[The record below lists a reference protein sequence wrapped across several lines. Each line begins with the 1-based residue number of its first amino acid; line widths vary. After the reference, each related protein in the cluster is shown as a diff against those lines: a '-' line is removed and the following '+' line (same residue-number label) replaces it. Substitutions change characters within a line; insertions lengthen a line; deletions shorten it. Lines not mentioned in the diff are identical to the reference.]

1 MNTQVNGDPYR
12 LRPEDVQTPP
22 QTLSGIFRRIGPGLI
37 LTAGIV
43 GSGELIATTI
53 LGAEN
58 GYSLLWLI
66 LVSCS
71 IKVVV
76 QNELGRYC
84 ISTGETTLEAFDR
97 VPGPRLWVS
106 WLVWLYFLQVI
117 TSRFSSGA
125 MLGGIAEILNRIAPG
140 ISIGGWVWLTSL
152 ATIGL
157 LLVGRYAVIEKVAL
171 ALVVIFTALT
181 VSCAFLL
188 SQRAEYFS
196 WGSFFDGL
204 SFDLP
209 QGGFVMAVTVFG
221 ITGAGTMD
229 LISYPYWCIEKGY
242 ARFTGP
248 RELTEIWRKRALGW
262 IRVMGIDVLGSM
274 ILYTL
279 PTVAF
284 YLLGAGILYSM
295 GVVPQGSE
303 MIGMLSNIYTEILGE
318 KWLYPFLVGAGAVLY
333 STVFAGTAAT
343 SRGFADFLGMVGVFD
358 RRNYAA
364 RLKTIRILVLT
375 ILFLASLFF
384 MFVEDPVV
392 MVKIGGVAQ
401 ALMLPIIA
409 FATIYLR
416 YRHTPKQI
424 LPKGWITVALWVT
437 SVIITVMMGYSV
449 LQRLGL

>member
-1 MNTQVNGDPYR
+1 MNTHVNGDPYR
-12 LRPEDVQTPP
+12 LRPEDVETPP
-22 QTLSGIFRRIGPGLI
+22 QTLGGVVRRIGPGLI
-37 LTAGIV
+37 LAAGIV

-71 IKVVV
+71 IKVVA

-84 ISTGETTLEAFDR
+84 IGTGETTLEAFDR
-97 VPGPRLWVS
+97 VPGPRLRVS
-106 WLVWLYFLQVI
+106 WLVWLYFLLVI

-125 MLGGIAEILNRIAPG
+125 MLGAIAEILNRIAPG
-140 ISIGGWVWLTSL
+140 ISITGWVWLTSL
-152 ATIGL
+152 VTLGL
-157 LLVGRYAVIEKVAL
+157 LLAGRYAVIEKVAL
-171 ALVVIFTALT
+171 GLIVTFTALT

-188 SQRAEYFS
+188 SQRPEYFS
-196 WGSFFDGL
+196 WGSFLDGL

-209 QGGFVMAVTVFG
+209 QGGFVTAVTVFG

-248 RELTEIWRKRALGW
+248 RDQTDAWRTRALGW
-262 IRVMGIDVLGSM
+262 IRVMGTDVLGSM
-274 ILYTL
+274 ILYTF

-284 YLLGAGILYSM
+284 YLLGAGILHSM

-303 MIGMLSNIYTEILGE
+303 MVGMLSNIYTEILGE
-318 KWLYPFLVGAGAVLY
+318 NSLYPFLAGAFAVLY
-333 STVFAGTAAT
+333 STVFTGTAAI
-343 SRGFADFLGMVGVFD
+343 SRGFADFLGMVGAFD
-358 RRNYAA
+358 RRNYVA
-364 RLKTIRILVLT
+364 RLKAIRILVLT

-401 ALMLPIIA
+401 ALTLPIIA

-416 YRHTPKQI
+416 YRHMPKQI
-424 LPKGWITVALWVT
+424 LPRGWITLALWVT
-437 SVIITVMMGYSV
+437 SVIITVMMGYAV

>member
-1 MNTQVNGDPYR
+1 MNTQVNRDPYR
-12 LRPEDVQTPP
+12 LRPEDVQTSP
-22 QTLSGIFRRIGPGLI
+22 QTLAGIFRRIGPGLI
-37 LTAGIV
+37 LAAAIV
-43 GSGELIATTI
+43 GSGELMATTI

-84 ISTGETTLEAFDR
+84 ISTGKTTLEAFDR
-97 VPGPRLWVS
+97 VPGPRLRVS
-106 WLVWLYFLQVI
+106 WLVWLYFLLVI

-125 MLGGIAEILNRIAPG
+125 MLGAIAEILNRLAPS
-140 ISIGGWVWLTSL
+140 ISISGWVWLTSL
-152 ATIGL
+152 VTIGFL
-157 LLVGRYAVIEKVAL
+157 LAGRYAVIEKVSL
-171 ALVVIFTALT
+171 ALVVTFTALT

-188 SQRAEYFS
+188 SRREEYFS
-196 WGSFFDGL
+196 WGNVFDGL

-209 QGGFVMAVTVFG
+209 QGGFVTAVTVFG
-221 ITGAGTMD
+221 ITGVGTMD

-248 RELTEIWRKRALGW
+248 REWTEAWRTRALGW
-262 IRVMGIDVLGSM
+262 IRVMGIDVLSSM
-274 ILYTL
+274 ILYTF

-284 YLLGAGILYSM
+284 YLLGAGILHSM

-303 MIGMLSNIYTEILGE
+303 MVGMLSNIYTEILGE
-318 KWLYPFLVGAGAVLY
+318 KSLYPFLVGAFAVLY
-333 STVFAGTAAT
+333 STVFAGTAAV

-364 RLKTIRILVLT
+364 RLKAIRTLVLT

-384 MFVEDPVV
+384 MFVKDPV
-392 MVKIGGVAQ
+392 MMLKIGGVAQ
-401 ALMLPIIA
+401 ALTLPIIA

-424 LPKGWITVALWVT
+424 LPKGWITLALWVT

-449 LQRLGL
+449 LHRLGL

>member
-1 MNTQVNGDPYR
+1 MNTDVNGDPYR

-22 QTLSGIFRRIGPGLI
+22 RTLGGIVRRIGPGLI
-37 LTAGIV
+37 LAAGIV

-71 IKVVV
+71 IKVVA

-84 ISTGETTLEAFDR
+84 IGTGETTLEAFDR
-97 VPGPRLWVS
+97 VPGPRLRVS
-106 WLVWLYFLQVI
+106 WLVWLYFLLVI

-140 ISIGGWVWLTSL
+140 IPITGWVWLTSL
-152 ATIGL
+152 VTLGL
-157 LLVGRYAVIEKVAL
+157 LLAGRYAVIEKVAL
-171 ALVVIFTALT
+171 ALVVTFTALT

-188 SQRAEYFS
+188 SRRAEYFS
-196 WGSFFDGL
+196 WGSFVDGL

-248 RELTEIWRKRALGW
+248 RDATEAWRKRALGW
-262 IRVMGIDVLGSM
+262 IRVMGVDVLGSM
-274 ILYTL
+274 TLYTF

-284 YLLGAGILYSM
+284 YLLGAGILHSM
-295 GVVPQGSE
+295 EVVPQGSE
-303 MIGMLSNIYTEILGE
+303 MVGMLSNIYTEILGE
-318 KWLYPFLVGAGAVLY
+318 KSLYPFLVGAFAVLY
-333 STVFAGTAAT
+333 STVFTGTAAV
-343 SRGFADFLGMVGVFD
+343 SRGFADFLGMVGAFD
-358 RRNYAA
+358 RRNYVA
-364 RLKTIRILVLT
+364 RLKAIRILVLT

-401 ALMLPIIA
+401 ALMLPIIV

-416 YRHTPKQI
+416 YRHMPKQI
-424 LPKGWITVALWVT
+424 LPRGWITFALWVT
-437 SVIITVMMGYSV
+437 SVIIAVMMGYAV

>member
-1 MNTQVNGDPYR
+1 MNTQVNRDPYR
-12 LRPEDVQTPP
+12 LRPEDVQTSP
-22 QTLSGIFRRIGPGLI
+22 QTLAGIFRRIGPGLI
-37 LTAGIV
+37 LAAAIV
-43 GSGELIATTI
+43 GSGELMATTI

-84 ISTGETTLEAFDR
+84 ISTGKTTLEAFDR
-97 VPGPRLWVS
+97 VPGPRLRVS
-106 WLVWLYFLQVI
+106 WLVWLYFLLVI

-125 MLGGIAEILNRIAPG
+125 MLGAIAEILNRLAPS
-140 ISIGGWVWLTSL
+140 ISISGWVWLTSL
-152 ATIGL
+152 VTIGFL
-157 LLVGRYAVIEKVAL
+157 LAGRYAVIEKASL
-171 ALVVIFTALT
+171 ALVVTFTALT

-188 SQRAEYFS
+188 SRREEYFS
-196 WGSFFDGL
+196 WGNVFDGL

-209 QGGFVMAVTVFG
+209 QGGFVTAVTVFG
-221 ITGAGTMD
+221 ITGVGTMD

-248 RELTEIWRKRALGW
+248 REWTEAWRTRALGW
-262 IRVMGIDVLGSM
+262 IRVMGIDVLSSM
-274 ILYTL
+274 ILYTF

-284 YLLGAGILYSM
+284 YLLGAGILHSM

-303 MIGMLSNIYTEILGE
+303 MVGMLSNIYTEILGE
-318 KWLYPFLVGAGAVLY
+318 KSLYPFLVGAFAVLY
-333 STVFAGTAAT
+333 STVFAGTAAV

-364 RLKTIRILVLT
+364 RLKAIRILVLT

-384 MFVEDPVV
+384 MFVKDPV
-392 MVKIGGVAQ
+392 MMLKIGGVAQ
-401 ALMLPIIA
+401 ALTLPIIA

-424 LPKGWITVALWVT
+424 LPKGWITLALWVT

-449 LQRLGL
+449 LHRLGL

>member
-1 MNTQVNGDPYR
+1 MNTQVNRDPYR
-12 LRPEDVQTPP
+12 LRPEDVQTSP
-22 QTLSGIFRRIGPGLI
+22 QTLAGIFRRIGPGLI
-37 LTAGIV
+37 LAAAIV
-43 GSGELIATTI
+43 GSGELMATTI

-84 ISTGETTLEAFDR
+84 ISTGKTTLEAFDR
-97 VPGPRLWVS
+97 VPGPRLRVS
-106 WLVWLYFLQVI
+106 WLVWLYFLLVI

-125 MLGGIAEILNRIAPG
+125 MLGAIAEILNRIAPG
-140 ISIGGWVWLTSL
+140 ISISGWVWLTSL
-152 ATIGL
+152 VTLGL

-171 ALVVIFTALT
+171 ALVVTFTALT

-188 SQRAEYFS
+188 SRRAEYSS

-204 SFDLP
+204 SLDLP
-209 QGGFVMAVTVFG
+209 QGGFVTAVTVFG

-248 RELTEIWRKRALGW
+248 RDQTDAWRTRALGW
-262 IRVMGIDVLGSM
+262 IRVMGMDVLGSM
-274 ILYTL
+274 ILYTF

-284 YLLGAGILYSM
+284 YLLGAGILHSM

-303 MIGMLSNIYTEILGE
+303 MVGMLSNIYTEILGE
-318 KWLYPFLVGAGAVLY
+318 KSLYPFLVGAFAVLY
-333 STVFAGTAAT
+333 SSVFAGTAAV
-343 SRGFADFLGMVGVFD
+343 SRGFADFLGMVGAFD

-364 RLKTIRILVLT
+364 RLKAIRILVLT
-375 ILFLASLFF
+375 ILFLASLFS

-409 FATIYLR
+409 FATLYLR

-424 LPKGWITVALWVT
+424 LPKGWITLALWVT

>member
-1 MNTQVNGDPYR
+1 MNTQVNRDPYR
-12 LRPEDVQTPP
+12 LRPEDVQTSP
-22 QTLSGIFRRIGPGLI
+22 QTLAGIFRRIGPGLI
-37 LTAGIV
+37 LAAAIV
-43 GSGELIATTI
+43 GSGELMATTI

-84 ISTGETTLEAFDR
+84 ISTGKTTLEAFDR
-97 VPGPRLWVS
+97 VPGPRLRVS
-106 WLVWLYFLQVI
+106 WLVWLYFLLVI

-125 MLGGIAEILNRIAPG
+125 MLGAIAEILNRLAPS
-140 ISIGGWVWLTSL
+140 ISISGWVWLTSL
-152 ATIGL
+152 VTIGFL
-157 LLVGRYAVIEKVAL
+157 LAGRYAVIEKVSL
-171 ALVVIFTALT
+171 ALVVTFTALT

-188 SQRAEYFS
+188 SRREEYFS
-196 WGSFFDGL
+196 WGNVFDGL

-209 QGGFVMAVTVFG
+209 QGGFVTAVTVFG
-221 ITGAGTMD
+221 ITGVGTMD

-248 RELTEIWRKRALGW
+248 REWTEAWRTRALGW
-262 IRVMGIDVLGSM
+262 IRVMGIDVLSSM
-274 ILYTL
+274 ILYTF

-284 YLLGAGILYSM
+284 YLLGAGILHSM

-303 MIGMLSNIYTEILGE
+303 MVGMLSNIYTEILGE
-318 KWLYPFLVGAGAVLY
+318 KSLYPFLVGAFAVLY
-333 STVFAGTAAT
+333 STVFAGTAAV

-364 RLKTIRILVLT
+364 RLKAIRILVLT

-384 MFVEDPVV
+384 MFVKDPV
-392 MVKIGGVAQ
+392 MMLKIGGVAQ
-401 ALMLPIIA
+401 ALTLPIIA

-424 LPKGWITVALWVT
+424 LPKGWITLALWVT

-449 LQRLGL
+449 LHRLGL

>member
-1 MNTQVNGDPYR
+1 MNTQVERDPYQ
-12 LRPEDVQTPP
+12 LRPEDVRTPP
-22 QTLSGIFRRIGPGLI
+22 QTLAGIFSRIGPGLI
-37 LTAGIV
+37 LAAGIV

-97 VPGPRLWVS
+97 VPGPRLQVS
-106 WLVWLYFLQVI
+106 WLVWLYFVLVI

-125 MLGGIAEILNRIAPG
+125 MLGGIAEILNRLAPS
-140 ISIGGWVWLTSL
+140 ISTSGWVWLTSL
-152 ATIGL
+152 ATLGL
-157 LLVGRYAVIEKVAL
+157 LLGGRYAVIEKVAL
-171 ALVVIFTALT
+171 ALVVTFTALT

-188 SQRAEYFS
+188 SRRVEYFS
-196 WGSFFDGL
+196 WGSLFDGL

-209 QGGFVMAVTVFG
+209 QGGFVTAVTVFG

-248 RELTEIWRKRALGW
+248 RESTEAWRTRALGW

-274 ILYTL
+274 ILYTF

-284 YLLGAGILYSM
+284 YLLGAGILHSM

-303 MIGMLSNIYTEILGE
+303 MVGMLSNIYTEILGE
-318 KWLYPFLVGAGAVLY
+318 KSLYPFLVGAFVVLY
-333 STVFAGTAAT
+333 STVFAGTAAV
-343 SRGFADFLGMVGVFD
+343 SRGFADFLGMVGAFD
-358 RRNYAA
+358 RRNYGA
-364 RLKTIRILVLT
+364 RLKAIRLLVLT

-384 MFVEDPVV
+384 IFVEDPV
-392 MVKIGGVAQ
+392 MMLKIGGVAQ

-424 LPKGWITVALWVT
+424 LPRGWITLALWVT
-437 SVIITVMMGYSV
+437 SVVIAVMMGYSV

>member
-1 MNTQVNGDPYR
+1 MNTQVNRDPYR
-12 LRPEDVQTPP
+12 LRPEDVQTSP
-22 QTLSGIFRRIGPGLI
+22 QTLAGIFRRIGPGLI
-37 LTAGIV
+37 LAAAIV
-43 GSGELIATTI
+43 GSGELMATTI

-84 ISTGETTLEAFDR
+84 ISTGKTTLEAFDR
-97 VPGPRLWVS
+97 VPGPRLRVS
-106 WLVWLYFLQVI
+106 WLVWLYFLLVI

-125 MLGGIAEILNRIAPG
+125 MLGAIAEILNRLAPS
-140 ISIGGWVWLTSL
+140 ISISGWVWLTSL
-152 ATIGL
+152 VTIGFL
-157 LLVGRYAVIEKVAL
+157 LAGRYAVIEKVSL
-171 ALVVIFTALT
+171 ALVVTFTALT

-188 SQRAEYFS
+188 SRREEYFS
-196 WGSFFDGL
+196 WGSVFDGL

-209 QGGFVMAVTVFG
+209 QGGFVTAVTVFG
-221 ITGAGTMD
+221 ITGVGTMD

-248 RELTEIWRKRALGW
+248 REWTEAWRTRALGW
-262 IRVMGIDVLGSM
+262 IRVMGIDVLSSM
-274 ILYTL
+274 ILYTF

-284 YLLGAGILYSM
+284 YLLGAGILHSM

-303 MIGMLSNIYTEILGE
+303 MVGMLSNIYTEILGE
-318 KWLYPFLVGAGAVLY
+318 KSLYPFLVGAFAVLY
-333 STVFAGTAAT
+333 STVFAGTAAV

-364 RLKTIRILVLT
+364 RLKAIRILVLT

-384 MFVEDPVV
+384 MFVKDPV
-392 MVKIGGVAQ
+392 MMLKIGGVAQ
-401 ALMLPIIA
+401 ALTLPIIA

-424 LPKGWITVALWVT
+424 LPKGWITLALWVT

-449 LQRLGL
+449 LHRLGL

>member
-1 MNTQVNGDPYR
+1 MNTQVNRDPYR
-12 LRPEDVQTPP
+12 LRPEDVQTSPH
-22 QTLSGIFRRIGPGLI
+22 TLAGIFRRIGPGLI
-37 LTAGIV
+37 LAAAIV
-43 GSGELIATTI
+43 GSGELMATTI

-84 ISTGETTLEAFDR
+84 ISTGKTTLEAFDR
-97 VPGPRLWVS
+97 VPGPRLRVS
-106 WLVWLYFLQVI
+106 WLVWLYFLLVI

-125 MLGGIAEILNRIAPG
+125 MLGAIAEILNRLAPS
-140 ISIGGWVWLTSL
+140 ISISGWVWLTSL
-152 ATIGL
+152 VTIGFL
-157 LLVGRYAVIEKVAL
+157 LAGRYAVIEKVSL
-171 ALVVIFTALT
+171 ALVVTFTALT

-188 SQRAEYFS
+188 SRREEYFS
-196 WGSFFDGL
+196 WGNVFDGL

-209 QGGFVMAVTVFG
+209 QGGFVTAVTVFG
-221 ITGAGTMD
+221 ITGVGTMD

-248 RELTEIWRKRALGW
+248 REWTEAWRTRALGW
-262 IRVMGIDVLGSM
+262 IRVMGIDVLSSM
-274 ILYTL
+274 ILYTF

-284 YLLGAGILYSM
+284 YLLGAGILHSM

-303 MIGMLSNIYTEILGE
+303 MVGMLSNIYTEILGE
-318 KWLYPFLVGAGAVLY
+318 KSLYPFLVGAFAVLY
-333 STVFAGTAAT
+333 STVFAGTAAV

-364 RLKTIRILVLT
+364 RLKAIRILVLT

-384 MFVEDPVV
+384 MFVKDPV
-392 MVKIGGVAQ
+392 MMLKIGGVAQ
-401 ALMLPIIA
+401 ALTLPIIA

-424 LPKGWITVALWVT
+424 LPKGWITLALWVT

-449 LQRLGL
+449 LHRLGL